1 MAVSTENLKNKLT
14 EAMDDY
20 AREIDFLFSGA
31 SQGSE
36 IARKDDL
43 HELAKQTFYLF
54 GRFRDEIISYLKK
67 L

>member
-1 MAVSTENLKNKLT
+1 MSASTERLKEKLS
-14 EAMDDY
+14 EAMDDF
-20 AREIDFLFSGA
+20 AREIDFLFAGP

-36 IARKDDL
+36 AARKDDL

-54 GRFRDEIISYLKK
+54 GRFRDEIVAHLKK